1 MIHNKLFRNIFYSFL
16 AVTILWLVFFIDIVY
31 PGSFNEHGIVP
42 RTREGFWGI
51 FFAPFLHGN
60 VQHLLSNSGPLFV
73 LTLVLLMFY
82 ENLAFKVWTSSI
94 FLGGFLVWIFGREAT
109 HIGASGLIFSL
120 IGFFLGSGLFRGSF
134 KSLFIAVA
142 IFFLYGGILWGVL
155 PNQEGISWEG
165 HLFGAIAGGLIAWR
179 YRNIPE
185 YTRNRIEGGF

>member
-1 MIHNKLFRNIFYSFL
+1 M
-16 AVTILWLVFFIDIVY
+16 AVGILWLVYFIDMVF

-51 FFAPFLHGN
+51 FFAPFLHAN
-60 VQHLLSNSGPLFV
+60 FQHLLSNSGPLLVLTFV
-73 LTLVLLMFY
+73 LLVFY
-82 ENLAFKVWTSSI
+82 ENLAFQVWTTSI

-120 IGFFLGSGLFRGSF
+120 IGFLLGSGLFRGSF

-155 PNQEGISWEG
+155 PNQEGVSWEG
-165 HLFGAIAGGLIAWR
+165 HLFGAIAGVILAR
-179 YRNIPE
+179 YYRNVPE
-185 YTRNRIEGGF
+185 TLRRRDNHDSFM